1 MNEKVTCTLCFHQC
15 TLSEGQTGLCRAR
28 KMQSGS
34 IICANYG
41 LVTSLALD
49 PIEKK
54 PLARFHPGSKVL
66 SVGSFGCNLH
76 CPFCQNFEIATAGE
90 EQADTIFISPQELT
104 EKAFKRAAAG
114 NIGLAFTDNEPL
126 VGYEYVRDCAELI
139 HGYGL
144 KNILV
149 TNGTICEEPLM
160 ELLPLIDA
168 MNIDLKGFTQQCYD
182 KLGGDLE
189 TVKRTIAL
197 AVQHC
202 HVEVTTLIVPGSD
215 DGVSSSQ
222 RSSAECSDEEME
234 ALTEWLAGINP
245 EIPLHLTRFFPC
257 WKMSDRAPTD
267 VAAIYRLAAIA
278 RKRLKYVY
286 VGNF

>member
-1 MNEKVTCTLCFHQC
+1 MNEKITCTLCFHHC
-15 TLSEGQTGLCRAR
+15 ELGEGQTGLCRAR
-28 KMQSGS
+28 KMQNGS

-66 SVGSFGCNLH
+66 SVGSFGCNMH
-76 CPFCQNFEIATAGE
+76 CPFCQNFEIAAADE
-90 EQADTIFISPQELT
+90 EQAETVFLSPQELT
-104 EKAFKRAAAG
+104 KKAFKRASAG
-114 NIGLAFTDNEPL
+114 NIGLAFTYNEPL

-149 TNGTICEEPLM
+149 TNGIICEEPLLK
-160 ELLPLIDA
+160 LLPLIDA

-189 TVKRTIAL
+189 TVKRTISL
-197 AVQHC
+197 AAQHC
-202 HVEVTTLIVPGSD
+202 HVEVTTLIVPRTDGGAGSL
-215 DGVSSSQ
+215 Q
-222 RSSAECSDEEME
+222 RSAVECSDEEME
-234 ALTEWLAGINP
+234 ALTEWLSSINP
-245 EIPLHLTRFFPC
+245 EIPLHLTRFFSC
-257 WKMSDRAPTD
+257 WKMSDCAPTD
-267 VAAIYRLAAIA
+267 VTAIYRLAAIA

-286 VGNF
+286 MGNC